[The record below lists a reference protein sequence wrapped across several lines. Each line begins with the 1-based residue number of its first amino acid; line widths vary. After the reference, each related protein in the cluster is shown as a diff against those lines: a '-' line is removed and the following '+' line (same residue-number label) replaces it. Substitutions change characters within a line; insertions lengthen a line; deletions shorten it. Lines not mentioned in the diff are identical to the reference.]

1 MEIPSLKSLANKL
14 YFYHEEY
21 FFGKIEGKDY
31 SKIEDDIRSQILT
44 NYGESGVMEFNNIFD
59 KLVQEGDRKKF
70 SGK

>member
-31 SKIEDDIRSQILT
+31 SKIEDDIRTQVLMA
-44 NYGESGVMEFNNIFD
+44 YGEPGVMEFNNEFD
-59 KLVQEGDRKKF
+59 KLVQEGDKRKF
-70 SGK
+70 SGR

>member
-1 MEIPSLKSLANKL
+1 MKTQSLKTLVNKL

-31 SKIEDDIRSQILT
+31 SKIEDEIRSQVLT
-44 NYGESGVMEFNNIFD
+44 NYGKPGVMEFNNEFD

-70 SGK
+70 SGR